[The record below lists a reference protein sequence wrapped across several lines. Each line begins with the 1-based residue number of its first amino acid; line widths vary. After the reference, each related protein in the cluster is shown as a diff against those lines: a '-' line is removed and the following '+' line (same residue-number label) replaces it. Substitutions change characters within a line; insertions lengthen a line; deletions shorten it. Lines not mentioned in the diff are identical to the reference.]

1 MNADQFVAS
10 WRKEKD
16 ALLTQFTDRA
26 SGSEVARLILVAQLT
41 EQQNELLRKALD
53 TALSDAL
60 YTLPLGLD
68 GSASIGGVQGAYQL
82 RNADGKL
89 VAEPGKLEAPAW
101 KYFHERRG
109 QTTGPSR
116 RPSLRSARA

>member
-26 SGSEVARLILVAQLT
+26 SGSEIARLIFAAQLT
-41 EQQNELLRKALD
+41 EQQTELVRKALD

-60 YTLPLGLD
+60 YTLLLGLD
-68 GSASIGGVQGAYQL
+68 GSANIGGFQGAYQL
-82 RNADGKL
+82 RNQEGKL
-89 VAEPGKLEAPAW
+89 VAEPGELEASAW
-101 KYFHERRG
+101 KYFRE
-109 QTTGPSR
+109 Q
-116 RPSLRSARA
+116 